1 LRHFKYFKYFRHFNI
16 YPSLKTAIAMTTRT
30 RSLLRLTISIAL
42 LPVIFWALITTLLPV
57 YLQYSLLPALAAR
70 AGIDRLQTR
79 YLYIKPTEAGAGFAI
94 GPAESPA
101 VAVAALTA
109 RYNPAALLAG
119 KLEEVSVSGLE
130 IHCALNDN
138 QIFFADPG
146 LQKLISSSSPA
157 KDSGEAAEPF
167 QLPLAVKRVAI
178 RQSTLICRLA
188 DREIRLPFAAEAEL
202 AAGGKGAGPLQVRL
216 QLFPGEQEITITA
229 GLDLHLQLARLAFA
243 ANNLSPRQFAGLI
256 DLPADLQLDTKADFS
271 GSAEVGLSPVVLS
284 AVKGQLT
291 LQELS
296 LRLPGLSL
304 SPKKLP
310 QQKTPPIT
318 LSFSGSRQDAAQ
330 PLLFAVNGAL
340 PDLVAAVKGANLSL
354 PSPSLA
360 IKGSVAADAVS
371 LDSVAQCSLA
381 AENEDFSLEA
391 PTIVL
396 QAAGTRQGREGWQV
410 QGDLTVANVSFAHH
424 PSGARAEGGSLTVPL
439 SWPLTGENKKG
450 ELALPKLFWQE
461 KEIGA
466 LAGTIRLQEKK
477 LDLTAAFHSP
487 LLPGLAA
494 ALSFSSDISGDPV
507 TSELA
512 LSIPPVKLTDFSPAR
527 IFPQA
532 TDLTI
537 SGLISGEAQLFLADN
552 GLTGNGRLALQNGSL
567 GLAERKITVS
577 GIDTTLT
584 LPFLPQ
590 LRSAPNQKL
599 NFASARMGELTIDGG
614 TLHFT
619 VESADSF
626 LLEKGSFNW
635 AAGSVDTYALRFA
648 EKHLQPEMIF
658 YCNKL
663 KLAEILKQVG
673 IKNVEGDGTVNGRIP
688 VSFSAGRITFAPSF
702 LYSTPGEGGVIR
714 IAGGDFL
721 TQAIPLGSPQFGQ
734 LDFAQEALRNFRYN
748 WAKVHLF
755 SEQDTLVLQLNLDGK
770 PDSPLPFTYDAAT
783 GGLQRTHVEG
793 AQGISQPILLD
804 VNFRFPLDTFL
815 DYDKNFKNLLQRA
828 R

>member
-1 LRHFKYFKYFRHFNI
+1 
-16 YPSLKTAIAMTTRT
+16 MTTRT
-30 RSLLRLTISIAL
+30 SSVLRLIISIAL

-57 YLQYSLLPALAAR
+57 YLQHSLLPALAAR
-70 AGIDRLQTR
+70 AGIDSLQTR
-79 YLYIKPTEAGAGFAI
+79 YLYINLTEAGTGFAI

-119 KLEEVSVSGLE
+119 KLEEVSLSGVE

-157 KDSGEAAEPF
+157 KDSGEAAKPV
-167 QLPLAVKRVAI
+167 QLPLAVKRVVI
-178 RQSTLICRLA
+178 RQSTYHLPPGGPGDPAALCRRGGTCGKRRA
-188 DREIRLPFAAEAEL
+188 DD
-202 AAGGKGAGPLQVRL
+202 GPLQVRL

-229 GLDLHLQLARLAFA
+229 GLDLHRQQAHLAFA
-243 ANNLSPRQFAGLI
+243 ANDLSPRQFAGLI
-256 DLPADLQLDTKADFS
+256 GLPADLQLDTKADFS

-291 LQELS
+291 LQDLS

-310 QQKTPPIT
+310 QQETPPIT
-318 LSFSGSRQDAAQ
+318 LSFSGSRQDTAQ
-330 PLLFAVNGAL
+330 PLLFTVNGAL
-340 PDLVAAVKGANLSL
+340 PDLVAAIKGANLSL

-360 IKGSVAADAVS
+360 IKGSVATDAVS

-391 PTIVL
+391 PTIAL
-396 QAAGTRQGREGWQV
+396 QATGTRQGKEGWQV
-410 QGDLTVANVSFAHH
+410 QGDLTVDNVRFAHH
-424 PSGARAEGGSLTVPL
+424 PSGARAEGGSLTLPL
-439 SWPLTGENKKG
+439 SWPLTDANKKG

-494 ALSFSSDISGDPV
+494 ALSFSSDISGDTG

-512 LSIPPVKLTDFSPAR
+512 LSIPPAKLTNFSPAR

-532 TDLTI
+532 TDLTV
-537 SGLISGEAQLFLADN
+537 SGLISGEAQLSLAGN
-552 GLTGNGRLALQNGSL
+552 SLTGNGRLALQNGSL
-567 GLAERKITVS
+567 ALAEQKITVS
-577 GIDTTLT
+577 GIDTALT

-599 NFASARMGELTIDGG
+599 SFASAHIGELIINGG
-614 TLHFT
+614 SVNFT
-619 VESADSF
+619 VEAADSF

-635 AAGSVDTYALRFA
+635 ADGSVNTYALRFA
-648 EKHLQPEMIF
+648 ENHLQPEMIF

-663 KLAEILKQVG
+663 KLAGILEQAG

-688 VSFSAGRITFAPSF
+688 VSFSDGKITFAPSF

-721 TQAIPLGSPQFGQ
+721 TQAIPLDSPQFGQ
-734 LDFAQEALRNFRYN
+734 LDFAQEALRNFSYN

-755 SEQDTLVLQLNLDGK
+755 SEN
-770 PDSPLPFTYDAAT
+770 DSLGAA
-783 GGLQRTHVEG
+783 VK
-793 AQGISQPILLD
+793 S
-804 VNFRFPLDTFL
+804 
-815 DYDKNFKNLLQRA
+815 
-828 R
+828 